1 MTDEQ
6 GHKTTPLR
14 AIILLVLLT
23 LMGLGLIYMEDNP
36 QSIPDAVSF
45 LGVTPPASPSPVTT
59 PTATATS
66 PTASPLQTPG
76 ISAGAPQT
84 SSSPT
89 VTPQPTP
96 LAQPHSV
103 RVRGGDDEDE

>member
-6 GHKTTPLR
+6 DRKTTPLR

-23 LMGLGLIYMEDNP
+23 LMGLGLIYMEDHP
-36 QSIPDAVSF
+36 QSILGAVSF
-45 LGVTPPASPSPVTT
+45 LGVASPASLSPATT
-59 PTATATS
+59 PTAMS

-89 VTPQPTP
+89 VTPQSTP

-103 RVRGGDDEDE
+103 RVRGGDDEGE